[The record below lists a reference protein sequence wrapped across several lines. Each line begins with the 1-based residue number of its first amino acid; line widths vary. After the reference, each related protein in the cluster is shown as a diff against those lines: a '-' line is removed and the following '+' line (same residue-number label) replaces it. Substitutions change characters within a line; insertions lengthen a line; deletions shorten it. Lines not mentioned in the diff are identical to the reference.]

1 MEEREVHGVVNRLDR
16 SQTSVRGRSSV
27 TTHTEVS
34 GLSTC
39 KANARVVLKEKR
51 STTLTQFLV
60 TGLVT
65 KGVEEADSAPVSQ
78 NVKETHKLNVE
89 AARFLHL

>member
-16 SQTSVRGRSSV
+16 SQTSARGRPSV

-34 GLSTC
+34 GLRTC

-65 KGVEEADSAPVSQ
+65 KGV
-78 NVKETHKLNVE
+78 KEGDARTH
-89 AARFLHL
+89 RGGGQMST

>member
-16 SQTSVRGRSSV
+16 SQTSARGRPSV

-65 KGVEEADSAPVSQ
+65 NNSS
-78 NVKETHKLNVE
+78 
-89 AARFLHL
+89 